1 MATFEH
7 REWKQGAKRLNN
19 MVAELV
25 SVAPAARSIS
35 ACEFSNPRDGWVFFS
50 STASVK
56 GDGRAWL
63 ALGDAAEDEAI
74 ILHGPGDGKTL
85 EAMRKLP
92 FGEYTLNLHCQSD
105 AAVQEL
111 VVRTIPEICYPGV
124 GYRPNPWM
132 SSYPRYDWDY
142 LEGIDMTRNVNVI
155 LERNPD
161 PTMDVE
167 LWRKQGRK
175 VLTRGTTHAVNAIPN
190 PVTAEK
196 ILQCWT
202 SFDGFRR
209 PDRDGILFDELDS
222 GSHEDTYPAYI
233 EAVKMLAADPAFSD
247 KVLQP
252 YCVHLY
258 NGDLSS
264 IFTREV
270 IKAGYKIAEER
281 YIPTPPSEDEA
292 RSILKYYLVE
302 TIRRYQQL
310 VPDFQKHLIF
320 ALGYMTAPPEWLN
333 THPGVDW
340 KVFEDMQYNVLA
352 NAPSLWG
359 LYGVQC
365 YHSAYADEEVQRWT
379 AKLFRHYCIE
389 GRRDMLSDDPYLL
402 PHVQN
407 GDFDDGTTGW
417 NLAPAEESSLSV
429 KSAEK
434 YSWLQ
439 GRYPHTEQG
448 ETFLWTRRSARA
460 PNVFSQPIKALK
472 PGRLYS
478 LKMFTADYQELVKQK
493 SVKAEHHL
501 RIQIDGADLID
512 DKCFHELY
520 PSGMAGHGYETFD
533 RKNNLWITYHRL
545 VFRATDAVGKLTV
558 SDWSSEA
565 EPGGRIGQELIHNYV
580 QVQPYLED

>member
-1 MATFEH
+1 MTTPEQPE
-7 REWKQGAKRLNN
+7 REQGIRCLNN
-19 MVAELV
+19 MVAELAN
-25 SVAPAARSIS
+25 VAPEAEPTS
-35 ACEFSNPRDGWVFFS
+35 AYTFANPRDGWVFFS
-50 STASVK
+50 STASAK

-74 ILHGPGDGKTL
+74 ISHSPGNGKTL
-85 EAMRKLP
+85 EAMRRLP
-92 FGEYTLNLHCQSD
+92 PGAYTLNIHCEGD
-105 AAVQEL
+105 AEVEEL
-111 VVRTIPEICYPGV
+111 IVRTIPEICYPGV

-155 LERNPD
+155 LEREPD

-167 LWRKQGRK
+167 LWRRQGKK
-175 VLTRGTTHAVNAIPN
+175 VLTRGNTHDVNAIPR
-190 PVTAEK
+190 PVTTEK
-196 ILQCWT
+196 ILQYWT
-202 SFDGFRR
+202 SCDGLRL

-233 EAVKMLAADPAFSD
+233 EAVKRLAADPAFSN
-247 KVLQP
+247 KAFEP

-258 NGDLSS
+258 KGELSS
-264 IFTREV
+264 AFTREV
-270 IKAGYKIAEER
+270 IEAGYKIAEER

-292 RSILKYYLVE
+292 WSILKRDLVE
-302 TIRRYQQL
+302 TTRRYQEL
-310 VPDFQKHLIF
+310 VPDFPEHLIF

-333 THPGVDW
+333 TDPRVDW
-340 KVFEDMQYNVLA
+340 KVFQDMQYNLVA
-352 NAPSLWG
+352 NAPSLQG

-389 GRRDMLSDDPYLL
+389 GRRDMLSADPYLL

-407 GDFDDGTTGW
+407 GDFDDGTTSW
-417 NLAPAEESSLSV
+417 DLTPAEESSMSV
-429 KSAEK
+429 KSAKK

-448 ETFLWTRRSARA
+448 ETFLWTRRSAKA
-460 PNVFSQPIKALK
+460 PNIFSQPIKALK
-472 PGRLYS
+472 PGKLYS
-478 LKMFTADYQELVKQK
+478 LKMFTADYQELVQQK
-493 SVKAEHHL
+493 SVKAEHHI
-501 RIQIDGADLID
+501 RIQIDRAELID

-520 PSGMAGHGYETFD
+520 PSGMAGHGYETFNRD
-533 RKNNLWITYHRL
+533 NNLWITYHRL
-545 VFRATDAVGKLTV
+545 VFRATDAVGKLTI
-558 SDWSSEA
+558 SDWSSEDK
-565 EPGGRIGQELIHNYV
+565 PGGLTGQELMHNYV

>member
-1 MATFEH
+1 MTAFEQPE
-7 REWKQGAKRLNN
+7 RDQGTRRLNN
-19 MVAELV
+19 MVVELV
-25 SVAPAARSIS
+25 NVAPAAESVS
-35 ACEFSNPRDGWVFFS
+35 VCKFSNPREGWVFFS
-50 STASVK
+50 SKASVK
-56 GDGRAWL
+56 GAGRAWL

-74 ILHGPGDGKTL
+74 VLHGPGDGKTL

-92 FGEYTLNLHCQSD
+92 PGRYTLSIHCQGD
-105 AAVQEL
+105 AEVQEL
-111 VVRTIPEICYPGV
+111 IVRTIPEICYPGV

-155 LERNPD
+155 LERDPD

-167 LWRKQGRK
+167 LWRKQGKK
-175 VLTRGTTHAVNAIPN
+175 VLTRGNTHDVNAIPK
-190 PVTAEK
+190 PITAEK
-196 ILQCWT
+196 ILQYWT
-202 SFDGFRR
+202 SCDGLRL

-222 GSHEDTYPAYI
+222 ESHDETYPAYI

-258 NGDLSS
+258 SGELSS
-264 IFTREV
+264 AFIRDV
-270 IKAGYKIAEER
+270 VKAGYKIAEER
-281 YIPTPPSEDEA
+281 YIPTPSTEDDA
-292 RSILKYYLVE
+292 RSILNHELVE
-302 TIRRYQQL
+302 TTRRYQQL
-310 VPDFQKHLIF
+310 VPDFPEHLIF

-333 THPGVDW
+333 TDPGVDW
-340 KVFEDMQYNVLA
+340 KVFQDMQYNLVA
-352 NAPSLWG
+352 NAPSLQG

-389 GRRDMLSDDPYLL
+389 GRRDMLSDNPYLL
-402 PHVQN
+402 PHLQN
-407 GDFDDGTTGW
+407 GDFDNGTTGW
-417 NLAPAEESSLSV
+417 DLAPAEESSMSV
-429 KSAEK
+429 KSARK

-448 ETFLWTRRSARA
+448 ETFLCTKRSADS

-478 LKMFTADYQELVKQK
+478 LKMFTADYQELVQQK
-493 SVKAEHHL
+493 SVKAEHHI

-520 PSGMAGHGYETFD
+520 PSGMAGHEHETFD
-533 RKNNLWITYHRL
+533 RENNLWITYHRL
-545 VFRATDAVGKLTV
+545 VFRAKDTAGRLTI
-558 SDWSSEA
+558 SDWSGEN
-565 EPGGRIGQELIHNYV
+565 EPGGPIGQELVHNYV